1 MVPVWLNATLELQ
14 FYNLKELPI
23 YKDGIPE
30 LPFYKEGHHFIKMFL
45 INWLYPGSVSNYKF
59 DVLVHFFLFSLSF
72 LTATN
77 SVQNHPVF
85 AAESLKN
92 KSLPFGYDAATC
104 CNEKAWLFASSFLY
118 AKFHP

>member
-59 DVLVHFFLFSLSF
+59 DVLVHFF
-72 LTATN
+72 
-77 SVQNHPVF
+77 VF
-85 AAESLKN
+85 FVLLDCYKQCSKPPCVCRGIP
-92 KSLPFGYDAATC
+92 K
-104 CNEKAWLFASSFLY
+104 K
-118 AKFHP
+118 

>member
-59 DVLVHFFLFSLSF
+59 DVLVHFFCF
-72 LTATN
+72 LCPSWLLQT
-77 SVQNHPVF
+77 VF
-85 AAESLKN
+85 KTTLC
-92 KSLPFGYDAATC
+92 LPR
-104 CNEKAWLFASSFLY
+104 N
-118 AKFHP
+118 P